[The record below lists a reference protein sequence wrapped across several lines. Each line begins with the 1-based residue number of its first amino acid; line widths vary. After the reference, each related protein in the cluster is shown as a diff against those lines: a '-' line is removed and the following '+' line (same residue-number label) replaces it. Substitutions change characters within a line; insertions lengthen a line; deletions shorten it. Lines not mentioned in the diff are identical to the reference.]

1 LPRNRRALVPRRRG
15 AGDAMPTQIR
25 FLGPDLPEG
34 LILPID
40 STSINIGELKE
51 RALSNWPA
59 GKEIPQAAQ
68 LRIIFNGKEMANDKT
83 LAESKVVENETTAM
97 HMVIRSQ
104 VPKAAEASTA
114 DPDKGSNRC
123 TCIIS

>member
-1 LPRNRRALVPRRRG
+1 MPRRRG
-15 AGDAMPTQIR
+15 TGDAMPTQIR

-59 GKEIPQAAQ
+59 GVQEDAFLQSASPTLSPPCSPRAAPTSRRQ
-68 LRIIFNGKEMANDKT
+68 GDTPGGTIEDNLQREGNGK
-83 LAESKVVENETTAM
+83 
-97 HMVIRSQ
+97 
-104 VPKAAEASTA
+104 
-114 DPDKGSNRC
+114 
-123 TCIIS
+123 

>member
-1 LPRNRRALVPRRRG
+1 MPPR
-15 AGDAMPTQIR
+15 GDAMPTQIR

-59 GKEIPQAAQ
+59 GVQEERLLAVCEPDTQPSMLPACCPHVAQA
-68 LRIIFNGKEMANDKT
+68 RIY
-83 LAESKVVENETTAM
+83 
-97 HMVIRSQ
+97 
-104 VPKAAEASTA
+104 PKRR
-114 DPDKGSNRC
+114 N
-123 TCIIS
+123 